1 MRMVIKKNKRSKKRK
16 PSKPEAPKPTIP
28 NEVLKEFLE
37 TRINVD
43 DSANVTNITDR
54 FLWESEDLQ
63 RYRVNVWM
71 REEVENMY
79 CDRNFIG
86 YSWFLHYEPSTK
98 TIIDKTIEPKP
109 DDERKS
115 IFK

>member
-43 DSANVTNITDR
+43 E
-54 FLWESEDLQ
+54 L
-63 RYRVNVWM
+63 
-71 REEVENMY
+71 
-79 CDRNFIG
+79 
-86 YSWFLHYEPSTK
+86 P
-98 TIIDKTIEPKP
+98 
-109 DDERKS
+109 
-115 IFK
+115 